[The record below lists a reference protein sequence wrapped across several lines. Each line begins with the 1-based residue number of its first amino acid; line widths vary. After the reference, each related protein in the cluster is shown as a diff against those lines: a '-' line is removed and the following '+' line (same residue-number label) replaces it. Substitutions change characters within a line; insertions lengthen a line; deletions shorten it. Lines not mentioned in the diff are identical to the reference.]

1 MRFVHLNALM
11 KKLCLA
17 MLVFSLCRLLFYL
30 LNLSYF
36 PNISSSLFFYG
47 LRFDLSATAI
57 LYSPVILLHILPLTV
72 RSARWYQAIIRWM
85 YLIISSFCVLLNCID
100 FEYFKFTLK
109 RATSDLF
116 TMISL
121 GDDFF
126 QLIPAFVS
134 DFWYVIL
141 LFILLII
148 LIIYLYKFTFPPKV
162 IQKKTGFK
170 YYLLNSIIMIVVA
183 FATVYAFRG
192 GFQLRPINIISASQ
206 YSDARFIPVTLN
218 TPFTVIKTIN
228 RSITEVNYMPDEEIA
243 SLFDPVIRLQPDQ
256 PQKQLNVVVIIMES
270 LSKEYIGALSNK
282 ESFTPF
288 LDSLIKESYV
298 FDRCFANGK
307 ESMKGIP
314 SVLAS
319 LPSFMNTPFITSAY
333 SADRINS
340 IASLLKEKN
349 YSTHFF
355 HGGTN
360 GTLAFDG
367 FTRSA
372 GFDHYYGRD
381 EYNNDEDYDGHWG
394 IYDEPFFQFF
404 AQKLATVERP
414 FVASIFS
421 LSSHHPFELPEKY
434 KDKFTQGSSPYQ
446 AVIQYAD
453 LALKNFFKTA
463 SGMSWFNNTLFVIT
477 ADHTG
482 GAISSEYQ
490 SSVGNFAIPAIYYL
504 PGSDLQGVDHRIT
517 QQCDI
522 LPGILQLIRFKG
534 SFIAFGTK
542 PFSDEKEGFS
552 VSYTN
557 NVYQIIYQ
565 NYILQF
571 NGKEEIAFY
580 NYISDPL
587 LHKNMVGKFP
597 YIEEDILKLL
607 KAYIQSYNHR
617 LIHNQMTV
625 Q

>member
-1 MRFVHLNALM
+1 
-11 KKLCLA
+11 
-17 MLVFSLCRLLFYL
+17 
-30 LNLSYF
+30 
-36 PNISSSLFFYG
+36 
-47 LRFDLSATAI
+47 
-57 LYSPVILLHILPLTV
+57 
-72 RSARWYQAIIRWM
+72 
-85 YLIISSFCVLLNCID
+85 
-100 FEYFKFTLK
+100 
-109 RATSDLF
+109 
-116 TMISL
+116 
-121 GDDFF
+121 
-126 QLIPAFVS
+126 
-134 DFWYVIL
+134 
-141 LFILLII
+141 
-148 LIIYLYKFTFPPKV
+148 
-162 IQKKTGFK
+162 
-170 YYLLNSIIMIVVA
+170 
-183 FATVYAFRG
+183 
-192 GFQLRPINIISASQ
+192 
-206 YSDARFIPVTLN
+206 
-218 TPFTVIKTIN
+218 
-228 RSITEVNYMPDEEIA
+228 
-243 SLFDPVIRLQPDQ
+243 
-256 PQKQLNVVVIIMES
+256 
-270 LSKEYIGALSNK
+270 
-282 ESFTPF
+282 
-288 LDSLIKESYV
+288 
-298 FDRCFANGK
+298 
-307 ESMKGIP
+307 
-314 SVLAS
+314 
-319 LPSFMNTPFITSAY
+319 
-333 SADRINS
+333 
-340 IASLLKEKN
+340 
-349 YSTHFF
+349 
-355 HGGTN
+355 
-360 GTLAFDG
+360 
-367 FTRSA
+367 
-372 GFDHYYGRD
+372 
-381 EYNNDEDYDGHWG
+381 
-394 IYDEPFFQFF
+394 
-404 AQKLATVERP
+404 
-414 FVASIFS
+414 VASIFS